1 MTLTAEESRLK
12 MLHMRSWRRGMKE
25 MDLIF
30 GAFADARLRSLTP
43 ADLDAYERLLSE
55 NDQDLYLWV
64 TGAQAGPAEH
74 GPILRQIAQA
84 VGVGKNHPG
93 A

>member
-1 MTLTAEESRLK
+1 MTLTPEEARLK

-30 GAFADARLRSLTP
+30 GGFADGHLRALTP

-64 TGAQAGPAEH
+64 TGAQPCPLEH
-74 GPILRQIAQA
+74 APIIARIA
-84 VGVGKNHPG
+84 RISGVAKPESH
-93 A
+93 